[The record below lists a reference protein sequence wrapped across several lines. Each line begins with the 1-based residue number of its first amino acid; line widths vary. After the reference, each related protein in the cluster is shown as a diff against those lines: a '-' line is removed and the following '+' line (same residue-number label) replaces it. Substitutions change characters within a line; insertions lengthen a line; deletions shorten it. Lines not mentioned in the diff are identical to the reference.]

1 MPIKEAEKSYEH
13 KKIEKEVQ
21 EVWIKNQVYSKTN
34 QLREEGPKY
43 SFLDGPPYCSGKIH
57 LGTAW
62 NKIIKDTYL
71 RFKSMKGFSLR
82 RQAGWDTH
90 GLPIEHKVE
99 QLLNIKNKQQIEE
112 EIGIANFV
120 SKCKEFAL
128 KNKDAMTSQFEDL
141 GVWMDWDDP
150 YVTFDPKYMES
161 CWWTLKKAHEKDL
174 LLKDKRVI
182 SWCPRC
188 ETALAA
194 AEIDYEDKIDP
205 SIYVKFPSTEP
216 ILNKADN
223 PDVLKEY
230 FLVWTTT
237 PWTLPANLAI
247 CMNPDFDYS
256 FVKFLNEKKGDEI
269 SNDLILNNEGIL
281 ILASDLVETI
291 FGPAVKITK
300 VKKDTGEVDENG
312 KPIKEIEEIRE
323 PIYEVIK
330 IVKGSDLEGLS
341 YVYPL
346 LDEIPEQKKFDEDN
360 EDKYSSNV
368 HTILPGGHVELGE
381 GTGLVHTA
389 PGHGPDDFEIGK
401 QFNLPIFCPVD
412 EEGNFTQFGGKYFG
426 EFVKDANPNIIND
439 LKMKNLLF
447 KEETIEHRYGTC
459 WRCKTPIIYLATEQW
474 FLKITEIKDKMLSEI
489 EKVEWVPKWAGE
501 GRFHD
506 WVDNAKDWT
515 ISRQRYWG
523 IPIPVWVCEDCGNI
537 KVIGSVKELKDN
549 SINEIKANDEDL
561 VHRPYVDEIIIK
573 CDSLECDC
581 NSNDKTGS
589 DDLNNIC
596 NGEMR
601 RIPDVL
607 DVWIDSGVAGW
618 ASLYYPQK
626 KDMFDEW
633 FPYDFI
639 TEGHDQTRGWFYS
652 QLGTGVI
659 AFDQIPY
666 KKVLMH
672 GFVLDEMGK
681 KMSKS
686 LGNVVQPEDVIED
699 YGADVL
705 RFYLLWASKP
715 WDDLKFVWDE
725 LNNIKKMFNIL
736 WNVYVFSTTYMSLDN
751 FNPENCDLNDEN
763 SVVLRDEDKWIISK
777 ANSLLRDVE
786 EDLGNAFFHQATR
799 KINSFILEDLSRWYV
814 RLIRGRTW
822 VEKDDPDKLGAYY
835 GLYTAIE
842 LLIKVLAPIAPH
854 ISENIYE
861 NLVKGTK
868 SDGKLSIHMEDWKH
882 DENLIDVDLENQ
894 MDIVREIIEA
904 SARARDV
911 AKYKLRWPVND
922 ITVVSDDDFVLE
934 AVNNLESVIKDQSNT
949 KEVITSKEFENVKY
963 IAKPNL
969 KTLGPRLRQ
978 DMGFVKKYL
987 AENDGNKIKS
997 ELEANGKINV
1007 SIFNN
1012 EKDSNNEKQENIK
1025 IIELS
1030 VEDVLFD
1037 NELPEDIVS
1046 SDFDGGNVFV
1056 NTQITPEILSEA
1068 MARELIRRIQ
1078 DMRKDMDLDVE
1089 ANINVAVDADEDFRT
1104 MIASQI
1110 HFISNEVRA
1119 NNILF
1124 ENIHETSINDN
1135 DNKDNKDKKQYIKEW
1150 KIENEN
1156 IILKIEV

>member
-13 KKIEKEVQ
+13 KKIEKEIQDSWV
-21 EVWIKNQVYSKTN
+21 KNQVYFKTN
-34 QLREEGPKY
+34 QLREKGPKY

-62 NKIIKDTYL
+62 NKVIKDTFL

-99 QLLNIKNKQQIEE
+99 QLLDIKNKQQIEE
-112 EIGIANFV
+112 DIGIANFV

-128 KNKDAMTSQFEDL
+128 KNKDAMTNQFEDL
-141 GVWMDWDDP
+141 GVWMDWDKP

-161 CWWTLKKAHEKDL
+161 SWWTLKKAHEKGL

-205 SIYVKFPSTEP
+205 SIYVKFPLSKP
-216 ILNKADN
+216 LLDDVDN
-223 PDVLKEY
+223 PDGLSEY

-247 CMNPDFDYS
+247 CMNPNFDYS
-256 FVKFLNEKKGDEI
+256 FVKFLNNESSEFND
-269 SNDLILNNEGIL
+269 SNSGNKNENSNEGIL
-281 ILASDLVETI
+281 ILASDLVESI
-291 FGPAVKITK
+291 FGPEIKITK
-300 VKKDTGEVDENG
+300 IKKDTGEIDENG
-312 KPIKEIEEIRE
+312 KSIKKIEEIKE
-323 PIYEVIK
+323 EVYEIIK
-330 IVKGSDLEGLS
+330 VVKGTDLEGLS
-341 YVYPL
+341 YEYPL
-346 LDEIPEQKKFDEDN
+346 IDEIPEQKKFKN
-360 EDKYSSNV
+360 DKDKINV
-368 HTILPGGHVELGE
+368 HTVLPGDHVELGE

-412 EEGNFTQFGGKYFG
+412 EEGNFNSLGGKYSG
-426 EFVKDANPNIIND
+426 EFVKDANPVIIND
-439 LKMKNLLF
+439 LKEKGFLYI
-447 KEETIEHRYGTC
+447 EETIEHRYGTC

-474 FLKITEIKDKMLSEI
+474 FLKITEVKDKMLSEI
-489 EKVEWVPKWAGE
+489 KKVEWIPKWAGE

-549 SINEIKANDEDL
+549 SINKITADDEDL

-573 CDSLECDC
+573 CDCC
-581 NSNDKTGS
+581 NESNNL
-589 DDLNNIC
+589 DLNSQKPNNTNKIC
-596 NGEMR
+596 NGKMK

-618 ASLYYPQK
+618 ASLYYPQESK
-626 KDMFDEW
+626 MFDEW

-659 AFDQIPY
+659 AFDQVPY

-686 LGNVVQPEDVIED
+686 LGNVVQPEDVIEG

-736 WNVYVFSTTYMSLDN
+736 WNVYVFSTTYMALDN
-751 FNPENCDLNDEN
+751 FNPEICDLNDEN
-763 SVVLRDEDKWIISK
+763 SIILRDEDKWIISK
-777 ANSLLRDVE
+777 ANSLVKDVE
-786 EDLGNAFFHQATR
+786 EDLNSAFFHKATR
-799 KINSFILEDLSRWYV
+799 KINNFILEDLSRWYV

-835 GLYTAIE
+835 GLYTSIE
-842 LLIKVLAPIAPH
+842 ILIKVLAPIAPH
-854 ISENIYE
+854 ISEKIYE
-861 NLVKGTK
+861 NLIKGIK
-868 SDGKLSIHMEDWKH
+868 SDSKLSIHMENWEY
-882 DENLIDVDLENQ
+882 DENLIDSDLENK
-894 MDIVREIIEA
+894 MDIVRDIIEA
-904 SARARDV
+904 SARARDM

-922 ITVVSDDDFVLE
+922 ITVVSTDKSVIN
-934 AVNNLESVIKDQSNT
+934 AVNHLKSVIKDQSNT
-949 KEVITSKEFENVKY
+949 KQVLTSEEFENIKF

-978 DMGFVKKYL
+978 DMGIVNKFL
-987 AENDGNKIKS
+987 AENDGNKIKL
-997 ELEANGKINV
+997 ELENNGKIVIPISDND
-1007 SIFNN
+1007 INDK
-1012 EKDSNNEKQENIK
+1012 E
-1025 IIELS
+1025 IELS
-1030 VEDVLFD
+1030 VGDVLFD
-1037 NELPEDIVS
+1037 NELPDDIVS

-1056 NTQITPEILSEA
+1056 NTQITQEILSEA

-1089 ANINVAVDADEDFRT
+1089 ANINVTVDADKDFKNT
-1104 MIASQI
+1104 IFDKI
-1110 HFISNEVRA
+1110 EFISNEVRA

-1124 ENIHETSINDN
+1124 DELHGDSLNY
-1135 DNKDNKDKKQYIKEW
+1135 KDNKYDDKHIKEW

-1156 IILKIEV
+1156 IILKIEK

>member
-1 MPIKEAEKSYEH
+1 MPIKEAEKAYDH
-13 KKIEKEVQ
+13 KKIEKEIQ
-21 EVWIKNQVYSKTN
+21 EAWIKNQIYSKTN
-34 QLREEGPKY
+34 QLRENGPKY
-43 SFLDGPPYCSGKIH
+43 SFLDGPPYCSGEIH

-62 NKIIKDTYL
+62 NKVIKDTYL
-71 RFKSMKGFSLR
+71 RFKSMSGFSLR

-120 SKCKEFAL
+120 AKCKEFAV
-128 KNKDAMTSQFEDL
+128 KNKGVMTEQFESL
-141 GVWMDWDDP
+141 GVWMDWDNP
-150 YVTFDPKYMES
+150 YITFDPKYMES
-161 CWWTLKKAHEKDL
+161 CWWTLKKANEKDL
-174 LLKDKRVI
+174 LIKDKRVI

-194 AEIDYEDKIDP
+194 AEIDYEDKEDP
-205 SIYVKFPSTEP
+205 SIYVKFPVVEP
-216 ILNKADN
+216 ILEALEN
-223 PDVLKEY
+223 PDGLKEY

-237 PWTLPANLAI
+237 PWTLPANLAV

-256 FVKFLNEKKGDEI
+256 FIKFFNNENENKNIDVDNEKA
-269 SNDLILNNEGIL
+269 IL
-281 ILASDLVETI
+281 ILASDLVEEI
-291 FGPAVKITK
+291 FGPAVKVTK
-300 VKKDTGEVDENG
+300 IKKDTGEVDENG
-312 KPIKEIEEIRE
+312 KPVKVTEELRE

-330 IVKGSDLEGLS
+330 EIKGYELNGMS

-346 LDEIPEQKKFDEDN
+346 TKEVPEQVDFDKDP
-360 EDKYSSNV
+360 KLVNV
-368 HTILPGGHVELGE
+368 HTILPGDHVELGE

-401 QFNLPIFCPVD
+401 EFDLPIFCPVD
-412 EEGNFTQFGGKYFG
+412 EEGNFTTEGGKYSG
-426 EFVKDANPNIIND
+426 EFVKDANSDIIDD
-439 LKMKNLLF
+439 LKENGLLL
-447 KEETIEHRYGTC
+447 KSEIIEHRYGTC

-474 FLKITEIKDKMLSEI
+474 FLKVTEIKEKMLSEI
-489 EKVEWVPKWAGE
+489 NKVEWIPKWAGE

-523 IPIPVWVCEDCGNI
+523 IPIPVWVCEECGEI
-537 KVIGSVKELKDN
+537 KVIGSVEELKQN
-549 SINEIKANDEDL
+549 SIHEITANDEDL
-561 VHRPYVDEIIIK
+561 VHRPYVDDIIFK
-573 CDSLECDC
+573 CES
-581 NSNDKTGS
+581 S
-589 DDLNNIC
+589 DC
-596 NGEMR
+596 NGEMK

-618 ASLYYPQK
+618 AALYYPQEK
-626 KDMFDEW
+626 EMFEEW

-659 AFDQIPY
+659 AFDQVPY

-686 LGNVVQPEDVIED
+686 LGNVVQPEDVIGD

-751 FNPENCDLNDEN
+751 FNPENCNFDDKNGKSN
-763 SVVLRDEDKWIISK
+763 VILRDEDKWIISR
-777 ANSLLRDVE
+777 ANSLVKEVE
-786 EDLGNAFFHQATR
+786 EDLNQAFFHQATR
-799 KINSFILEDLSRWYV
+799 RINTFILEDLSRWYV

-842 LLIKVLAPIAPH
+842 TLIKVLAPIAPH
-854 ISENIYE
+854 ISEKIYE
-861 NLVKGTK
+861 NIVKGTK
-868 SDGKLSIHMEDWKH
+868 DSAKLSIHMEDWTY
-882 DENLIDVDLENQ
+882 DEDLIDNDLEKQ
-894 MDIVREIIEA
+894 MDVIRDIIEA
-904 SARARDV
+904 SARGRDV
-911 AKYKLRWPVND
+911 AKYKLRWPVSD
-922 ITVVSDDDFVLE
+922 ITVVSDDDFVLK
-934 AVNNLESVIKDQSNT
+934 AVNHLQDVIKDQSNT
-949 KEVITSKEFENVKY
+949 KEVITATEFENLTFT
-963 IAKPNL
+963 AKPNL

-978 DMGFVKKYL
+978 DMGPVKQFL
-987 AENDGNKIKS
+987 ATNDGNQIKAD
-997 ELEANGKINV
+997 LDNNGKIDV
-1007 SIFNN
+1007 VIDSGN
-1012 EKDSNNEKQENIK
+1012 EDGSDK
-1025 IIELS
+1025 IIELAK
-1030 VEDVLFD
+1030 EDVLFD
-1037 NELPEDIVS
+1037 SILPDDVVS
-1046 SDFDGGNVFV
+1046 SEFKGGNVFI

-1078 DMRKDMDLDVE
+1078 DMRKDKDLDVE
-1089 ANINVAVDADEDFRT
+1089 ANINVTVQTDDKFKDIIANQIDF
-1104 MIASQI
+1104 IA
-1110 HFISNEVRA
+1110 NEVRA
-1119 NNILF
+1119 NNISF
-1124 ENIHETSINDN
+1124 DDIDVGNESTN
-1135 DNKDNKDKKQYIKEW
+1135 QYTKEW
-1150 KIENEN
+1150 KIEED
-1156 IILKIEV
+1156 IVIVRIET